1 MIKDNFKIPIKFID
15 NIPIDQHLITDL
27 ELLSTV
33 NDDKKPIY
41 HNIFNPT
48 NALAINSINQW
59 NCYTTN
65 IKFLKDSQKLYT
77 NINDLK
83 EDKFYI
89 KNMIENWDE
98 LKKLQNFKERF
109 QYVEWDKISFLN
121 LFAPFLYLLSFLN
134 ITAPL
139 MQLVAPIMIFIMPF
153 FLLKAMGI
161 PISVQKYTELLKKML
176 QSNAIYNLL
185 TKFKESTIK
194 EKASMTVT
202 VGLYFY
208 NLWQN
213 LLSCYRFYDNTFYI
227 IEKLNSVKN
236 YLKYTIDKMKFLR
249 NKTENLV
256 TYLKFYN
263 NILEHEEEIEKHYD
277 NMMYIPEK
285 GRSLNTV
292 KSYGYIMKDFYYLHN
307 SEEFN
312 NLIQY
317 SFGFHGYI
325 NNIIGINENIQNKLI
340 NKTRYTKKNKVKFNK
355 IYHPSISNKCI
366 KNNVKLDKSI
376 ILTGP
381 NAAGKTTL
389 LKSTIINLLFS
400 QQIGFGYYKKA
411 TINPFKYIHCY
422 INIPDSCSR
431 DSLFQAEVRRCKEI
445 LDCINNNP
453 KERHFCVFD
462 ELYSGTNPY
471 EAISAAY
478 SYLNHIVDN
487 NNIKFVLTTHYL
499 KMCKLFSKHKKIE
512 NYKMDTFIDNNDKPI
527 YSYKMIKGYSEIKG
541 GISVLKELNYPLHII
556 DSAKKIL
563 NKL

>member
-1 MIKDNFKIPIKFID
+1 MIKDNFKIPIKYVD
-15 NIPIDQHLITDL
+15 NVPIDQNLITDL

-48 NALAINSINQW
+48 NSLAIKSINQW
-59 NCYTTN
+59 DCYTTN
-65 IKFLKDSQKLYT
+65 INFLKDSQKLYI

-109 QYVEWDKISFLN
+109 QYIEWDRISFLN

-153 FLLKAMGI
+153 FILKAMGI
-161 PISVQKYTELLKKML
+161 PITIQKYTELLKKML
-176 QSNAIYNLL
+176 HNNVIYNLF
-185 TKFKESTIK
+185 TRFKESTIK
-194 EKASMTVT
+194 EKASMLVT

-227 IEKLNSVKN
+227 IEKLNTVKN

-249 NKTENLV
+249 NKTAHLR
-256 TYLKFYN
+256 TYSKFYD
-263 NILEHEEEIEKHYD
+263 NIFEYEEYLQKHYD
-277 NMMYIPEK
+277 NMLYIPEK
-285 GRSLNTV
+285 SRSFNTIRC
-292 KSYGYIMKDFYYLHN
+292 YGYIMKDFYYLHT

-325 NNIIGINENIQNKLI
+325 NNIIGISENVQNKLI
-340 NKTRYTKKNKVKFNK
+340 NKTKYTNKNKAKFSK

-411 TINPFKYIHCY
+411 IINPFKFIHCY

-445 LDCINNNP
+445 LDIINNNP

-471 EAISAAY
+471 EAISSAY
-478 SYLNHIVDN
+478 SYLNHIVKN
-487 NNIKFVLTTHYL
+487 KNIKFVLTTHYL
-499 KMCKLFSKHKKIE
+499 KMCKLFSKHDKIQ
-512 NYKMDTFIDNNDKPI
+512 NYKMDTFIDQNDKPI

-541 GISVLKELNYPLHII
+541 GISVLKELNYPLNII
-556 DSAKKIL
+556 TSAKNIL